1 MRLSIEMTT
10 EQHQR
15 LKAIAALRGQSMR
28 DYVLARV
35 LPDNTS
41 ADSAEALE
49 DGEALRQ
56 LEAFLAPRIEQAE
69 RGETLARSVR
79 EIFAETLEEAR

>member
-1 MRLSIEMTT
+1 MRLSIEMTP

-15 LKAIAALRGQSMR
+15 LKAIAALRGQSMK

-35 LPDNTS
+35 LPG
-41 ADSAEALE
+41 SAEASE

-56 LEAFLAPRIEQAE
+56 LEAFLAPRIAQAE
-69 RGETLARSVR
+69 RGETLARSVG
-79 EIFAETLEEAR
+79 EIFAETLGEAR

>member
-15 LKAIAALRGQSMR
+15 LKAIAALRGQSMK
-28 DYVLARV
+28 DYILARV
-35 LPDNTS
+35 LPDNN
-41 ADSAEALE
+41 SAEASE

-56 LEAFLAPRIEQAE
+56 LEAFLASRIEQAAQ
-69 RGETLARSVR
+69 GETLARSVR
-79 EIFAETLEEAR
+79 EIFAETLGESP

>member
-1 MRLSIEMTT
+1 MRLSIEMTP
-10 EQHQR
+10 EQHQQ
-15 LKAIAALRGQSMR
+15 LKAIAALRGQSMK

-35 LPDNTS
+35 LPDNTR
-41 ADSAEALE
+41 AEASE

-79 EIFAETLEEAR
+79 EIFAETLGEAR